1 MARINGGQNPQ
12 LTTATAIS
20 NNNSKGYTMKI
31 TQCLFLGTL
40 ATSVM
45 MAGHASADEITDNE
59 IRIGYLA
66 DMSGAYRDPIGPL
79 GQDAIEMAI
88 EDVGGN
94 IAGADIQLFSADDR
108 NSPDVGSSVVRGW
121 IDEQNVDMVTGLVA
135 SSVTLAAVRLLEEE
149 NRLGLVNGAVSS
161 GVTNESC
168 SPNHIHWVYDTW
180 AMSNGTASAITQEGN
195 TDWFLLSADY
205 SFGHA
210 LESDVTRVVEENGG
224 EIVDSIRHPFPSND
238 FSSFMLQAQ
247 ASGADVIAL
256 NNAGSDTT
264 NAIRTAGEFGI
275 TQAGQILAGMVLFST
290 DVRSLGLEAAQGL
303 QFTTAWYYD
312 LNDDARAWAERF
324 KERTGSMPTQV
335 HAGLYSSTLH
345 YLQAVDAV
353 GTDEAQ
359 AVRQQMAATPIDDM
373 FASGGYIREDGRMVH
388 DMYLVEVKT
397 PGESTDEDDLFRLVS
412 TIPAEE
418 AFRPLSESDCPLVN
432 TNR

>member
-1 MARINGGQNPQ
+1 MIHTRQFA
-12 LTTATAIS
+12 
-20 NNNSKGYTMKI
+20 
-31 TQCLFLGTL
+31 LGTL
-40 ATSVM
+40 A
-45 MAGHASADEITDNE
+45 ASLLLASQSATAAVTDDE

-79 GQDAIEMAI
+79 GEDAIRMAI
-88 EDVGGN
+88 EDMGN
-94 IAGADIQLFSADDR
+94 RVAGAEVVLFSADDR
-108 NSPDVGSSVVRGW
+108 NSPDVGSSVVREW
-121 IDEQNVDMVTGLVA
+121 IDERNVDMVTGLVA
-135 SSVTLAAVRLLEEE
+135 SSVTLAAVKLLEQE

-195 TDWFLLSADY
+195 TDWYLLSADY

-210 LESDVTRVVEENGG
+210 LERDVTRVVEENGG
-224 EIVDSIRHPFPSND
+224 SVVGSIRHPFPSSD

-264 NAIRTAGEFGI
+264 NAIRTAGQFGI
-275 TQAGQILAGMVLFST
+275 TQAGQVLAGMVLFST
-290 DVRSLGLEAAQGL
+290 DIRSLGLEAAQGL
-303 QFTTAWYYD
+303 QFTTAWFYD
-312 LNDDARAWAERF
+312 LNDETRAWAERF
-324 KERTGSMPTQV
+324 RERTGSMPTQV

-345 YLQAVDAV
+345 YLQAIDAI

-359 AVRQQMAATPIDDM
+359 AVREQMAATPVDDI
-373 FASGGYIREDGRMVH
+373 FSSGGYIREDGRMVH
-388 DMYLVEVKT
+388 DMYLVEVKS
-397 PGESTDEDDLFRLVS
+397 PEEAVDEDDLFRLVR

-418 AFRPLSESDCPLVN
+418 AFRPLDQSDCRLVQASAA
-432 TNR
+432 

>member
-1 MARINGGQNPQ
+1 
-12 LTTATAIS
+12 
-20 NNNSKGYTMKI
+20 MK
-31 TQCLFLGTL
+31 TPRQFAPATL
-40 ATSVM
+40 A
-45 MAGHASADEITDNE
+45 AAALLASQAVSAEITDDE

-66 DMSGAYRDPIGPL
+66 DMTGAYRDPIGPL

-88 EDVGGN
+88 DDMGGRV
-94 IAGADIQLFSADDR
+94 AGADVVVFSADDR

-121 IDEQNVDMVTGLVA
+121 IDERNVDMVTGLVA
-135 SSVTLAAVRLLEEE
+135 SSVTLAAVKLLEEE

-161 GVTNESC
+161 SVTDESC

-195 TDWFLLSADY
+195 TDWYLLSADY

-210 LESDVTRVVEENGG
+210 LERDVSRVVEENGG
-224 EIVDSIRHPFPSND
+224 TIVGSIRHPFPSSD

-290 DVRSLGLEAAQGL
+290 DVRSLGLDAAQGL

-312 LNDDARAWAERF
+312 LNDETRAWAERF
-324 KERTGSMPTQV
+324 RERTGSLPTQV

-345 YLQAVDAV
+345 YLQAVEAT

-359 AVRQQMAATPIDDM
+359 AVRQRMAGTPIDDV
-373 FASGGYIREDGRMVH
+373 FARDGYIREDGRMVH
-388 DMYLVEVKT
+388 DMYLVEVKS
-397 PGESTDEDDLFRLVS
+397 PEEATDEDDLFRLVR

-418 AFRPLSESDCPLVN
+418 AFRPLDQSDCRLVQDDA
-432 TNR
+432 

>member
-1 MARINGGQNPQ
+1 MIHTRQFA
-12 LTTATAIS
+12 
-20 NNNSKGYTMKI
+20 
-31 TQCLFLGTL
+31 LGTL
-40 ATSVM
+40 A
-45 MAGHASADEITDNE
+45 ASLLLASQSATAAVTDDE

-79 GQDAIEMAI
+79 GEDAIRMAI
-88 EDVGGN
+88 EDMGN
-94 IAGADIQLFSADDR
+94 RVAGAEVVLFSADDR
-108 NSPDVGSSVVRGW
+108 NSPDVGSSVVREW
-121 IDEQNVDMVTGLVA
+121 IDERNVDMVTGLVA
-135 SSVTLAAVRLLEEE
+135 SSVTLAAVKLLEQE

-195 TDWFLLSADY
+195 TDWYLLSADY

-210 LESDVTRVVEENGG
+210 LERDVTRVVEENGG
-224 EIVDSIRHPFPSND
+224 SVVGSIRHPFPSSD

-264 NAIRTAGEFGI
+264 NAIRTAGQFGI
-275 TQAGQILAGMVLFST
+275 TQAGQVLAGMVLFST
-290 DVRSLGLEAAQGL
+290 DIRSLGLEAAQGL
-303 QFTTAWYYD
+303 QFTTAWFYD
-312 LNDDARAWAERF
+312 LNDETRAWAERF
-324 KERTGSMPTQV
+324 RERTGSMPTQV

-345 YLQAVDAV
+345 YLQAIDAI

-359 AVRQQMAATPIDDM
+359 AVREQMAATSVDDI
-373 FASGGYIREDGRMVH
+373 FSSGGYIREDGRMVH
-388 DMYLVEVKT
+388 DMYLVEVKS
-397 PGESTDEDDLFRLVS
+397 PEEAVDEDDLFRLVR

-418 AFRPLSESDCPLVN
+418 AFRPLDQSDCRLVQASDA
-432 TNR
+432 